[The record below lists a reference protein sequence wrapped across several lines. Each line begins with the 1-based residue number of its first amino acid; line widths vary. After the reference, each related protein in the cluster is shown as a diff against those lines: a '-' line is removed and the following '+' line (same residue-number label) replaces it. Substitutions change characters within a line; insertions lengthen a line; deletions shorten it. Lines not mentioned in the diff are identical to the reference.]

1 MKNTGYPTNHQ
12 KHSKSTTKCMS
23 SAMKT
28 VTSFSKDFCNETS
41 MHGFIHIAAPRR
53 HWFERLLWIVA
64 TALCVWGALDVA
76 LGQLQ
81 RYNESPTV
89 VTMEKDFRSW
99 EFNLPAQTLCFKA
112 DLLKELELKGSKQP
126 RHEVL
131 AFVAIPWI
139 RGLGVYGW
147 KIIHCE
153 MNRVDNKKLPS
164 VVKKYFGTDPS
175 DDQYQFYVRLVKA
188 IANSDIL
195 HLEGFQEFGDMETSV
210 DMFGVA
216 VDVMPDNVIKTKSSD
231 GVAYTWIPVMTEAG
245 VCHTT
250 NCLAIADVAIGPL
263 KSNATAGW
271 PGSCAYASVSCFIIT
286 DITANG
292 RFYVHSPYDLM
303 DLSVDWTDI
312 ILTLVRATELSVME
326 SRCGRGVKD
335 LSPSRRGC
343 SYMDEPRLSGRK
355 VHSTNTCRLACRSK
369 LARELCDCV
378 PFYYFY
384 DDGPT
389 CTPKGMW
396 CLAKNAQKLLKNDDR
411 KCSCVPQCIDCNYK
425 EMIIEEQVWK
435 NPPFNQHGSIK
446 YSVQPP
452 QTRYTREIVFHFQD
466 LVVSFG
472 GAAGLFLGASFI
484 SLVEI
489 LYIMVARLFRHI
501 SGAEDHNSKAAAVT
515 VKEVG
520 VSHETLRINYL
531 TAILEEHKDY
541 DKKPSSYYY

>member
-1 MKNTGYPTNHQ
+1 MSHTHHTQTDRTTIKPIQRRVVSCGDRKCDTLSEKDHSFLMLKKKRMKNIGYPTNHQ
-12 KHSKSTTKCMS
+12 KHPKSTTKCIS
-23 SAMKT
+23 SAIKT

-99 EFNLPAQTLCFKA
+99 EFNLPAQTLCFK
-112 DLLKELELKGSKQP
+112 
-126 RHEVL
+126 
-131 AFVAIPWI
+131 
-139 RGLGVYGW
+139 
-147 KIIHCE
+147 
-153 MNRVDNKKLPS
+153 NRVDNKKLPV

-355 VHSTNTCRLACRSK
+355 FGKILVLS
-369 LARELCDCV
+369 
-378 PFYYFY
+378 P

-489 LYIMVARLFRHI
+489 LYIMVAKLFRHI
-501 SGAEDHNSKAAAVT
+501 SGAEDNNSKAAAVT

-541 DKKPSSYYY
+541 DKKPRSYYY